1 MNFLYGFIF
10 QKWFAFRIKKQVK
23 WQFLRKLAFLKIL
36 ITFFFTS
43 GNAFNLKDD
52 KKQTNTV

>member
-1 MNFLYGFIF
+1 MAIF
-10 QKWFAFRIKKQVK
+10 E
-23 WQFLRKLAFLKIL
+23 KISISENL
-36 ITFFFTS
+36 NDFFFFTS